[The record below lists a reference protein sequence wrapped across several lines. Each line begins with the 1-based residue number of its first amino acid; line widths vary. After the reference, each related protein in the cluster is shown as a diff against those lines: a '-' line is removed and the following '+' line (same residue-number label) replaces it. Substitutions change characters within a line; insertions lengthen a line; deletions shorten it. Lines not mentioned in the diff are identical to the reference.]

1 LSSLVLVI
9 LALCV
14 FALAY
19 RYYSAFLAAK
29 VAVVDA
35 QRRTPAHEL
44 EDGRDYVPTN
54 RYVLFGH
61 HFAAISGAGPL
72 IGPVMAAQFGFAPA
86 AIWLIVG
93 AVLAGAVHDFM
104 TLFASVRH
112 RGLSLSYIARRNIS
126 RLSGVLASLAILFII
141 TTALAGLAVVVVLAL
156 GQRSLPNGQ
165 VVGGSSWGT
174 FTIAMTIPAALLVGC
189 YLHKWRPGRVAEAS
203 AVGVTIVLAGVILGH
218 YVPGSRLER
227 YFLRP
232 ESDLRLALPIYGF
245 IASVL
250 PVWVLLCPRDYLS
263 SYMKIGTIV
272 LLALGIVIA
281 HPPLRMPAVTPFIHG
296 GGWVFPGA
304 TLWPYLCIIIM
315 CGAISGFHALISS
328 GTTPKMINSEGDIRF
343 IGYGAMLVE
352 SFVGI
357 MALIAACVLLPQD
370 YYAVNAAKQFLPELS
385 KHAVELPRLTALVG
399 EKSLGA
405 GGAVTLAVGM
415 AAIFGK
421 VPLLK
426 QFMSYWYHF
435 ALMFEALFVLTAV
448 DTGTRV
454 ARFVVQEFL
463 GPVLTP
469 KKAIGQWAWVVATSA
484 IACFAWGYL
493 LWFNEFDTI
502 WKMFGVA
509 NQLLAG
515 MALAVGTTIILRTR
529 KPSYALVTFAP
540 MLFVLATAV
549 TAGIKDT
556 FGVYLPQGTIP
567 FKINAG
573 LTLAMVA
580 LVGVV
585 TVDGAR
591 VWWKVLR
598 ERRAEAALV
607 EVEVAEPAS

>member
-1 LSSLVLVI
+1 MSSLVLVI
-9 LALCV
+9 LSLCV

-29 VAVVDA
+29 VAVIDA

-93 AVLAGAVHDFM
+93 AVLAGAVHDFI

-112 RGLSLSYIARRNIS
+112 RGLSLSYIARNNVS
-126 RLSGVLASLAILFII
+126 RLSGVLASVAILFII

-174 FTIAMTIPAALLVGC
+174 FTIVMTIPAALLVGQ
-189 YLHKWRPGRVAEAS
+189 YLHRWRPGRVAEAS
-203 AVGVTIVLAGVILGH
+203 VVGVTIVLAGVILGN
-218 YVPGSRLER
+218 YVPGSRLEH

-232 ESDLRLALPIYGF
+232 ESDLRLALPTYGF

-281 HPPLRMPAVTPFIHG
+281 HPPLRMPAFTPFIHG
-296 GGWVFPGA
+296 GGYVFPGA

-315 CGAISGFHALISS
+315 CGAISGFHALIAS
-328 GTTPKMINSEGDIRF
+328 GTTPKMVNSEADIRF

-385 KHAVELPRLTALVG
+385 KHAVELPRLTAMVG

-415 AAIFGK
+415 TSIFGK

-463 GPVLTP
+463 APVFKP
-469 KKAIGQWAWVVATSA
+469 RGAAGQWAWLVGTSA
-484 IACFAWGYL
+484 VACLAWGYL

-529 KPSYALVTFAP
+529 KPSYALVTLLPAI
-540 MLFVLATAV
+540 FVLATAV
-549 TAGIKDT
+549 DAGIKDT

-573 LTLAMVA
+573 LTLLMVA
-580 LVGVV
+580 LVAVI
-585 TVDGAR
+585 TVDCVR
-591 VWWKVLR
+591 VWWSILR
-598 ERRAEAALV
+598 ERRAQATAV
-607 EVEVAEPAS
+607 EVGVAEPAS